1 MLAELHFSSVT
12 ALGILLL
19 CGFFCGRLAQRLKL
33 PALIGYLLAGLLLGH
48 SFFDILTEAQLLQ
61 LEFITTI
68 SLGCVAFIIGSELHF
83 SSLKRLGKGIAV
95 IILLESFLAFTAVS
109 LAVFIYTGNPALS
122 LLFGAMAP
130 ASAPAG
136 TVAVIQEYRARG
148 PLTRT
153 MYAVVGFDDGLAVI
167 IFGFALAVS
176 KMLLTGGTEAN
187 TAGIIASLWLPL
199 MEGGGSL
206 LLGSVIGAIFT
217 LLIKHT
223 HKDSERLI
231 VLFWAILTGVGLS
244 ARWHLSSIL
253 VCMVI
258 GLFFANTSTK
268 HVLQTARAPLQQLM
282 GLIFILF
289 FGLAGLHLN
298 LTILSTLGILG
309 LIYIVGRIFG
319 KMAGTWIGA
328 GCCHMDENIRR
339 YLGFGILSQ
348 AGVAIGL
355 ALLIKQE
362 LSQIPGAEM
371 IGIHILSSI
380 TATSIIFEIIGPLAA
395 RYALKKAGEIKKG

>member
-1 MLAELHFSSVT
+1 MLAELHLTSVT
-12 ALGILLL
+12 ALAILLL
-19 CGFFCGRLAQRLKL
+19 CGFFCGKIAQRLKL

-48 SFFDILTEAQLLQ
+48 SFLNILSETQLLQ

-95 IILLESFLAFTAVS
+95 IILLESLLAFTAVS

-136 TVAVIQEYRARG
+136 TVAIIQEYRARG

-176 KMLLTGGTEAN
+176 KMLLIGGPEAN
-187 TAGIIASLWLPL
+187 AAGIMASLWAPL
-199 MEGGGSL
+199 MEGGASL
-206 LLGSVIGAIFT
+206 LLGSVIGMLFT

-231 VLFWAILTGVGLS
+231 VIFWAILLGVGLS

-258 GLFFANTSTK
+258 GLLFANISTK
-268 HVLQTARAPLQQLM
+268 HVLQTTRAPLQQLM
-282 GLIFILF
+282 GLIFVLF

-298 LTILSTLGILG
+298 LTVLSTLGILG
-309 LIYIVGRIFG
+309 LIYITSRIFG
-319 KMAGTWIGA
+319 LVFGA
-328 GCCHMDENIRR
+328 WLGARCCQMDDNIRR

-355 ALLIKQE
+355 ALLINQE
-362 LSQIPGAEM
+362 LSRIPGAEM
-371 IGIHILSSI
+371 IGIQILSSI

-395 RYALKKAGEIKKG
+395 RYALEKAGEIKRG